1 MFKINDYVVYKRD
14 VCQIIGIKDEK
25 YYTLRL
31 IDDNTLKLSVPITND
46 FGYLRSIIS
55 KEEAI
60 NLINDIV
67 NVEVINNNNRLIENT
82 YKELIRSNKLL
93 DLVKIIKTT
102 NLRNDNRLK
111 NNKKISDKDN
121 FYFDK
126 AEKYLYNELS
136 ISLNMNYEEVKK
148 YVFDTVSSIKK

>member
-14 VCQIIGIKDEK
+14 VCQIIGIKD
-25 YYTLRL
+25 
-31 IDDNTLKLSVPITND
+31 TLKLSVPITND

-67 NVEVINNNNRLIENT
+67 NVEVINNNDRLIENT

-102 NLRNDNRLK
+102 YLRNDNRLK

>member
-14 VCQIIGIKDEK
+14 VCQIRGIKDEK

-102 NLRNDNRLK
+102 YLRNDNRLK

>member
-14 VCQIIGIKDEK
+14 VCRIIGIKDEK

-67 NVEVINNNNRLIENT
+67 NVEVINNNDRLIENT

-102 NLRNDNRLK
+102 YLRNDNRLK

>member
-14 VCQIIGIKDEK
+14 VCQITGIKDEK

-67 NVEVINNNNRLIENT
+67 NVEVINNNDRLIENT

-102 NLRNDNRLK
+102 YLRNDNRLK

>member
-14 VCQIIGIKDEK
+14 VCRIIGIKDEK

-67 NVEVINNNNRLIENT
+67 NVEVINNNDRLIENT

-102 NLRNDNRLK
+102 YLRNDNRLK

-121 FYFDK
+121 FYFEK